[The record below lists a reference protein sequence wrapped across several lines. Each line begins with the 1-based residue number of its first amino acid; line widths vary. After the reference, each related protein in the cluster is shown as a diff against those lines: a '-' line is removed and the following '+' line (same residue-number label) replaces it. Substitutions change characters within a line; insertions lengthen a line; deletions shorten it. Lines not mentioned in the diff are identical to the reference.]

1 MQIND
6 ELMQKSER
14 TVLGLQQMYLDAGYA
29 PYRMSKFEEYD
40 LYADNKDFLISDNV
54 ITFTDTSGRLM
65 ALKPDVTL
73 SIVKNLGDR
82 PDEVQKVFYREN
94 VYRVSRGTGSYKEML
109 QAGLECIGKVGRAE
123 LLEVIRLA
131 AQSLAQI
138 SARSVLALSSLDVI
152 EEAMAG
158 ECGGGERARIF
169 RTRRSQLFRAALRVL
184 RVRLFLRERRA
195 ALRSC
200 GGSRY
205 GLGNPA
211 DASQSVC
218 GFLLRVARR
227 VYPDTRFDSGERVF
241 RCR

>member
-40 LYADNKDFLISDNV
+40 LYADKKDFLISDNV

-152 EEAMAG
+152 E
-158 ECGGGERARIF
+158 
-169 RTRRSQLFRAALRVL
+169 
-184 RVRLFLRERRA
+184 
-195 ALRSC
+195 
-200 GGSRY
+200 
-205 GLGNPA
+205 
-211 DASQSVC
+211 
-218 GFLLRVARR
+218 
-227 VYPDTRFDSGERVF
+227 
-241 RCR
+241 